1 MLSRPISEK
10 TLYGMGE
17 VLGVI
22 VPSKR
27 GQSSSKVHHDSQETH
42 GEKHKGDAGIS
53 HEHGS

>member
-10 TLYGMGE
+10 ALYGMGE